1 MFRSSRLGDCHF
13 KFETAMPDDVT
24 ISAVAL
30 PGRRGAFDVS
40 LRGGRVAA
48 IRPVELAGEPG
59 WLALPGL
66 VNLHAHADRAFT
78 VQSFRPRSFADA
90 LAAAASA
97 RAGVTVADVEA
108 RATRLVARSVAH
120 GVTRMRT
127 HTDVDPVVELRSM
140 EGILAAKRQAAGSIG
155 VEIVAFSSSRNDLA
169 EPPAIARL
177 ERAVAL
183 GADLIGASLNSSADP
198 ARALAA
204 LLDLAERSGL
214 AVDLHLDE
222 HLEREKM
229 LAALVADAV
238 MARGLRCRVA
248 LSHLCVLAALDANS
262 AAALIDKLARAEIT
276 VVALPETNLFLQ
288 ERGER
293 TPIRRGI
300 TLIRELLAGGVT
312 VRLGTDNIRDW
323 FFPFGDGDMLETARI
338 AAIAAHLDD
347 ETQLIAAICDGRGT
361 IEEGTV
367 ADLVLI
373 RASSFDDALARR
385 PAERMVFKAGR
396 QVAGP
401 APP

>member
-1 MFRSSRLGDCHF
+1 
-13 KFETAMPDDVT
+13 MPDEVT
-24 ISAVAL
+24 ISDVAV

-40 LRGGRVAA
+40 LRSGRIAA
-48 IRPVELAGEPG
+48 IRPAEPAGEPA

-97 RAGVTVADVEA
+97 RAGFTVAEVEA
-108 RATRLVARSVAH
+108 RATRLFARSVAH
-120 GVTRMRT
+120 GVTRLRT

-140 EGILAAKRQAAGSIG
+140 DGILAAKRQAASSIS
-155 VEIVAFSSSRNDLA
+155 VEVVAFSTSRNDLA
-169 EPPAIARL
+169 ERAAVARL

-183 GADLIGASLNSSADP
+183 GADVIGASLNSSADP

-214 AVDLHLDE
+214 ILDLHIDE

-229 LAALVADAV
+229 LTSLVADAV
-238 MARGLRCRVA
+238 MARGLRRRVT
-248 LSHLCVLAALDANS
+248 LSHLCALAMLDAKA

-293 TPIRRGI
+293 TPVRRGV

-347 ETQLIAAICDGRGT
+347 EAQLIAAICDGRRT
-361 IEEGTV
+361 IEEEAA
-367 ADLVLI
+367 ADLVLL

-401 APP
+401 APG

>member
-1 MFRSSRLGDCHF
+1 
-13 KFETAMPDDVT
+13 V
-24 ISAVAL
+24 
-30 PGRRGAFDVS
+30 
-40 LRGGRVAA
+40 
-48 IRPVELAGEPG
+48 
-59 WLALPGL
+59 
-66 VNLHAHADRAFT
+66 
-78 VQSFRPRSFADA
+78 
-90 LAAAASA
+90 
-97 RAGVTVADVEA
+97 
-108 RATRLVARSVAH
+108 
-120 GVTRMRT
+120 
-127 HTDVDPVVELRSM
+127 
-140 EGILAAKRQAAGSIG
+140 
-155 VEIVAFSSSRNDLA
+155 
-169 EPPAIARL
+169 
-177 ERAVAL
+177 
-183 GADLIGASLNSSADP
+183 IGASLNSSADP

-222 HLEREKM
+222 HLEQEKM
-229 LAALVADAV
+229 LAALAADAV
-238 MARGLRCRVA
+238 MARGLRRRVA
-248 LSHLCVLAALDANS
+248 LSHLCALATLDANS

-293 TPIRRGI
+293 TPIRRGV

-347 ETQLIAAICDGRGT
+347 EAQLIAAICDGRST

-367 ADLVLI
+367 ADLVLL
-373 RASSFDDALARR
+373 RASCFDDALAQR
-385 PAERMVFKAGR
+385 PAGRMVFKAGR

>member
-1 MFRSSRLGDCHF
+1 
-13 KFETAMPDDVT
+13 MPDEVT

-30 PGRRGAFDVS
+30 PGPRGAFDVN
-40 LRGGRVAA
+40 LRGGRVAT
-48 IRPVELAGEPG
+48 IRPAKPAGEPG

-90 LAAAASA
+90 LAAAAST
-97 RAGVTVADVEA
+97 RAGFTAADVEA
-108 RATRLVARSVAH
+108 RAMQLFARSVAH
-120 GVTRMRT
+120 GVTQIRT
-127 HTDVDPVVELRSM
+127 HTDVDPVVGLRSM
-140 EGILAAKRQAAGSIG
+140 EGILAAKRQAAGSIS
-155 VEIVAFSSSRNDLA
+155 VEVVAFSTSRNDLA
-169 EPPAIARL
+169 EPSAVARL

-183 GADLIGASLNSSADP
+183 GADVIGASLNSSTDP

-204 LLDLAERSGL
+204 LLDVAERSGL
-214 AVDLHLDE
+214 RLDLHIDE

-229 LAALVADAV
+229 LAALVVDAV
-238 MARGLRCRVA
+238 MARGLRRRVA
-248 LSHLCVLAALDANS
+248 LSHLCALATLDPNS

-347 ETQLIAAICDGRGT
+347 EAQLIAAICDGRST
-361 IEEGTV
+361 IEEGTI
-367 ADLVLI
+367 ADLVLLQ
-373 RASSFDDALARR
+373 ASSFDDALAQR

>member
-1 MFRSSRLGDCHF
+1 
-13 KFETAMPDDVT
+13 MPDEVT
-24 ISAVAL
+24 ISDVAV
-30 PGRRGAFDVS
+30 PGRRGVFDVS

-48 IRPVELAGEPG
+48 IRPAEPAGEPA
-59 WLALPGL
+59 WLALSGL

-78 VQSFRPRSFADA
+78 VQSFRPRSFSDA

-97 RAGVTVADVEA
+97 RAGFTVAEVEA
-108 RATRLVARSVAH
+108 RATRLFARSVAH
-120 GVTRMRT
+120 GVTRLRT

-140 EGILAAKRQAAGSIG
+140 EGILAAKRQAASSIS
-155 VEIVAFSSSRNDLA
+155 VEVVAFSTSRNDLA
-169 EPPAIARL
+169 EPPALARL

-198 ARALAA
+198 PRALAA

-214 AVDLHLDE
+214 GLDLHLDE

-229 LAALVADAV
+229 LTGLVADAV
-238 MARGLRCRVA
+238 TARGLRRRVT
-248 LSHLCVLAALDANS
+248 LSHLCALAMLDAKA

-293 TPIRRGI
+293 TPVRRGV

-347 ETQLIAAICDGRGT
+347 EAQLIAAICDGRRT
-361 IEEGTV
+361 IEEEAA
-367 ADLVLI
+367 ADLVLL

-401 APP
+401 APG

>member
-1 MFRSSRLGDCHF
+1 
-13 KFETAMPDDVT
+13 MPDEVT

-30 PGRRGAFDVS
+30 PGRRCAFDVS
-40 LRGGRVAA
+40 LCGGRVAA
-48 IRPVELAGEPG
+48 IRPVEPGGEPG

-97 RAGVTVADVEA
+97 RAGFTVADVEA
-108 RATRLVARSVAH
+108 RATRLFARSVTH
-120 GVTRMRT
+120 GVTRVRT

-140 EGILAAKRQAAGSIG
+140 EGILAAKRQAAGSIS
-155 VEIVAFSSSRNDLA
+155 VEVTAFSTSRNDLA
-169 EPPAIARL
+169 EPSALARL

-183 GADLIGASLNSSADP
+183 GADVIGASLNSSADP

-222 HLEREKM
+222 HLDREKM

-238 MARGLRCRVA
+238 MARGLRRRVA
-248 LSHLCVLAALDANS
+248 LSHLCALATLDANS
-262 AAALIDKLARAEIT
+262 ATALI
-276 VVALPETNLFLQ
+276 ETNLFLQ

-347 ETQLIAAICDGRGT
+347 EAQLIAAICDGRGT
-361 IEEGTV
+361 IEEGSV
-367 ADLVLI
+367 ADLVLL
-373 RASSFDDALARR
+373 RVSSFDDALAQR